1 MNPMHRDAHASV
13 VTNDPLQDKRVQF
26 VLLRFVLLDVCLR
39 LWGVVGQGLSAVAGG
54 GLLVAQQVGWN
65 FERAESNPLM
75 LVAFGILFV
84 LTNAVPWILLIGIG
98 WPLLRDLNQLLN
110 VSIPGL
116 LTPWRR
122 SVIGSP

>member
-1 MNPMHRDAHASV
+1 
-13 VTNDPLQDKRVQF
+13 
-26 VLLRFVLLDVCLR
+26 
-39 LWGVVGQGLSAVAGG
+39 
-54 GLLVAQQVGWN
+54 
-65 FERAESNPLM
+65 M